1 MIFLSYSKK
10 VFLLSSKM
18 SSNQW
23 QIVNGVKYTVD
34 ENENDIVYTYQTQ
47 QDVQKTT
54 RDTIYFPN
62 YIVTRGED
70 GKLQYKP
77 RKMS

>member
-1 MIFLSYSKK
+1 
-10 VFLLSSKM
+10 M

-23 QIVNGVKYTVD
+23 QIVNGVKYTTD
-34 ENENDIVYTYQTQ
+34 ENENDMIIYTYQTP

-62 YIVTRGED
+62 YIVTRGTD
-70 GKLQYKP
+70 GKLHYKR
-77 RKMS
+77 RKIS

>member
-1 MIFLSYSKK
+1 
-10 VFLLSSKM
+10 M

-23 QIVNGVKYTVD
+23 QIVNGVKYTTD
-34 ENENDIVYTYQTQ
+34 ENENENDMIVYTYQTP

-62 YIVTRGED
+62 YIVTCGTD
-70 GKLQYKP
+70 GKLQYKR
-77 RKMS
+77 RKIS

>member
-1 MIFLSYSKK
+1 
-10 VFLLSSKM
+10 M

-34 ENENDIVYTYQTQ
+34 ENENDMIIYTYQTQ

-54 RDTIYFPN
+54 HDIIYFPN
-62 YIVTRGED
+62 YIVTRDSE
-70 GKLQYKP
+70 GKLQFKR
-77 RKMS
+77 RKIS